1 MKYLRIIA
9 AITFVLVISSCNN
22 NKGKQDFTIS
32 GKVKNASDQQVYLD
46 RIYFS
51 DVAPEVLDT
60 ADVKDGHFELSGEAS
75 EEGLFRL
82 RFQQSEKVF
91 FLINDGRRISFSG
104 NLTGNDISD
113 YSFSGPSNLKLKT
126 LLAGIDKR
134 QQELM
139 KTNETLNAIQHGGND
154 SLINAQSSLFVSQA
168 DNFKKFIINSI
179 ENIDNPTVCM
189 FALGFTTGIEPSE
202 LKEPIA
208 GLKKRFSKHEG
219 IQLLAEQYKKM
230 IEIQE
235 KAAAGPTIGSVAP
248 DFTINDENGA
258 PFTLSSLRGKYVLVD
273 FWASWCG
280 PCRRE
285 NPNVV
290 KAYDR
295 FKDKNFTILGVSL
308 DEDKVDWLNA
318 VRKDKLAWKQV
329 CELNGWKTSV
339 VSLYRFEG
347 IPFNV
352 LLDPEGKILATGLRG
367 DDLEEKLASLLP

>member
-1 MKYLRIIA
+1 MKYLHIIA
-9 AITFVLVISSCNN
+9 VITFALAISSCNN
-22 NKGKQDFTIS
+22 KKEKKDFTIS

-60 ADVKDGHFELSGEAS
+60 ANVKDGQFELTGEAS

-91 FLINDGRRISFSG
+91 FLINDGSHISFSG

-113 YSFSGPSNLKLKT
+113 YSFSGATNNKLKT
-126 LLAGIDKR
+126 LLAGVDKR

-139 KTNETLNAIQHGGND
+139 KTNEALNAIQKSGND
-154 SLINAQSSLFVSQA
+154 SLIDAQTSLFVSQA
-168 DNFKKFIINSI
+168 DNFKKFIIHSI
-179 ENIDNPTVCM
+179 DSIDNPTICM
-189 FALGFTTGIEPSE
+189 FALGFTTGMEPSE

-208 GLKKRFSKHEG
+208 GLKKRFPKHEG

-248 DFTINDENGA
+248 DFTINDENGK
-258 PFTLSSLRGKYVLVD
+258 PFTLSSLRGKYVLID

-290 KAYDR
+290 QAYNR
-295 FKDKNFTILGVSL
+295 FKDKNFEILGVSL
-308 DEDKVDWLNA
+308 DEDKIDWLNA
-318 VRKDKLAWKQV
+318 IRRDKLAWKQL
-329 CELNGWKTSV
+329 CEFNGWKTSA

-367 DDLEEKLASLLP
+367 EKLQEKLDSLLP